1 MFDSNREYKE
11 ALRQQR
17 NQDSHSIYRPKEP
30 AKEQTSP
37 AQESPSNVISTTANT
52 STPTSTQNSSSSTIN
67 TNSPLSPRFAH
78 NSSVKYVGPSTPN
91 TNGSTASNGSTE
103 SINSTVSNGT
113 NPITSIKSP
122 LRSQDKPIQK
132 VTPSRNSTP
141 IKYNHQQVTSPT
153 NGNVTIA
160 SKLNS
165 TTTKEY
171 NAYIKPN
178 SPAKPN
184 TINCS
189 NGSTAINL
197 NSSTPKTNGS
207 TKTVGQKSP
216 RLVWSD
222 RIQSIIEK
230 KIFGIL
236 NFRSFFKQQSP
247 LRMACSLSFSSLL
260 TKVFVL

>member
-1 MFDSNREYKE
+1 MFDYHREYKE

-17 NQDSHSIYRPKEP
+17 NQDSHAIYRPKDLT
-30 AKEQTSP
+30 KEQTSP
-37 AQESPSNVISTTANT
+37 VSAQESPTNQNTSVKSNT
-52 STPTSTQNSSSSTIN
+52 STPTTSTQIQNSSNSTTS
-67 TNSPLSPRFAH
+67 TNSTLSPRFAH
-78 NSSVKYVGPSTPN
+78 NTSVKYVGPT
-91 TNGSTASNGSTE
+91 TQIANGSSSAASNGSSE
-103 SINSTVSNGT
+103 SINSNVSNGT
-113 NPITSIKSP
+113 ASISSLKSP
-122 LRSQDKPIQK
+122 LRSDKPIQK

-189 NGSTAINL
+189 NGSPAINP
-197 NSSTPKTNGS
+197 NTTPKTNGS
-207 TKTVGQKSP
+207 VKATGQKSP
-216 RLVWSD
+216 RYVERLSND
-222 RIQSIIEK
+222 
-230 KIFGIL
+230 IFVTS
-236 NFRSFFKQQSP
+236 NFCF
-247 LRMACSLSFSSLL
+247 
-260 TKVFVL
+260 